1 MLSEDFPVQLAGL
14 RPGSMLA
21 GYRLEAQVGAGGMA
35 VVFRA
40 RDERLGRLVALK
52 VLAPTLTADAGF
64 RRRFI
69 AESRAAAAVDEPHI
83 IPVYEAGDAG
93 GVLFIAMRF
102 VAGGDLGGV
111 LEREGALA
119 PARAAAFISPLASAL
134 DAAHGAGLVHR
145 DVKPANVLVDAHPG
159 RPEHVYL
166 SDFGV
171 SKGAVSSVSLT
182 GAGHFVGT
190 PDYSAPEQIQ
200 GLAVDG
206 RADQYALACMAY
218 QLLAGVVPF
227 GRDQA
232 MAVLFAHLSAAPPS
246 LTSWRP
252 DLPGRAD
259 QVLAQALAKAPEKR
273 YGCCRDFADALR
285 EALGLAPYIHAGA
298 TPAPGHRAP
307 QAASPL
313 PGLPGSVAAG
323 NGKAGVP
330 ADLAAAATAGPVS
343 LVPSLPRGGAAG
355 EKQPAPTQ
363 DAADP
368 RHLLAA
374 PFAGQG
380 SRYSGG
386 HGYAAQ
392 DDAGE
397 PVPRQLVPAGRA
409 PTGKRRGG
417 RASRAPRTRRR
428 FSRLGWLAAALVL
441 LAGGF
446 AGYTYLS
453 QPHADALKSPRQ
465 RPSSAAPGTGV
476 PAFDKTLGKWQHIGN
491 RAEDPQ
497 PLILEQLFPPQF
509 GLKGSSYLR
518 AAASATKTCS
528 LAVYGADLQ
537 AALQAGHCTQV
548 LRASYISD
556 DDAMMG
562 TVGVANLVSS
572 AAAVKAGHAAGPREI
587 IAPLA
592 AQEFPAST
600 LGGGPGVVQALTK
613 GHYLILI
620 WAELTSLKSPSTLAQ
635 RQQLEQFA
643 ANMLAGSANIELSA
657 RMIDLSTRMCGR
669 TSATAITCHTAAN
682 TLTQALPAT
691 PATPAAVAAA
701 SLPRPRGSI
710 EGTRSSRNRA
720 LYRDHCP
727 NRASLTS
734 FVQRISAARS
744 AGSRG
749 THGRHPA
756 QSQTLSRPP
765 RRRAF
770 PRLPQARQVANRLR
784 RPDQLPQA
792 PIQLGPHPAGRPRR
806 SFHLVRARGIHPQ
819 PGQDQRPCQLTRP
832 ARTRECRQYRGPR
845 SAFGLFQV
853 EVT

>member
-1 MLSEDFPVQLAGL
+1 MSEDFPVQLAGL

-52 VLAPTLTADAGF
+52 VLAPALTADAGF
-64 RRRFI
+64 RRRFM
-69 AESRAAAAVDEPHI
+69 AESRAAAVVDEPHI
-83 IPVYEAGDAG
+83 IPVYEAGDAD

-206 RADQYALACMAY
+206 RADQYALACVAY

-227 GRDQA
+227 GRDQG

-246 LTSWRP
+246 LASRRP
-252 DLPGRAD
+252 DLPPGAD
-259 QVLAQALAKAPEKR
+259 QVLARALAKAPEKR

-285 EALGLAPYIHAGA
+285 EALGLAPYIPAGA
-298 TPAPGHRAP
+298 APAPGHRPP

-313 PGLPGSVAAG
+313 PGFPGPAAAG

-330 ADLAAAATAGPVS
+330 ADLAAAASTGPVS
-343 LVPSLPRGGAAG
+343 LVPSLHRGGAAG

-368 RHLLAA
+368 WHVPAA

-380 SRYSGG
+380 GRYSGG

-397 PVPRQLVPAGRA
+397 PPPGQLVPTGPA
-409 PTGKRRGG
+409 PASRRRGG
-417 RASRAPRTRRR
+417 RARRAPRARRR

-453 QPHADALKSPRQ
+453 QPHADALRSPRP
-465 RPSSAAPGTGV
+465 RLPTAAPGTGT
-476 PAFDKTLGKWQHIGN
+476 PAFDKTLGKWQHIGT

-497 PLILEQLFPPQF
+497 PLTLKQIFPPQF
-509 GLKGSSYLR
+509 GLNGSSYLR
-518 AAASATKTCS
+518 AAVSATKNCT

-548 LRASYISD
+548 LRASYLSG

-587 IAPLA
+587 IAPLTGQEGA
-592 AQEFPAST
+592 ASK
-600 LGGGPGVVQALTK
+600 LGDGTGVVQAWTK

-620 WAELTSLKSPSTLAQ
+620 WAELTSLKSPSTPAR

-643 ANMLAGSANIELSA
+643 ANMLAGSANI
-657 RMIDLSTRMCGR
+657 DLSTRMLALSTR
-669 TSATAITCHTAAN
+669 TCRQASAIACHAAVN
-682 TLTQALPAT
+682 SLTLILPAT
-691 PATPAAVAAA
+691 PASPATVAAA
-701 SLPRPRGSI
+701 S
-710 EGTRSSRNRA
+710 
-720 LYRDHCP
+720 
-727 NRASLTS
+727 
-734 FVQRISAARS
+734 
-744 AGSRG
+744 
-749 THGRHPA
+749 
-756 QSQTLSRPP
+756 
-765 RRRAF
+765 
-770 PRLPQARQVANRLR
+770 
-784 RPDQLPQA
+784 
-792 PIQLGPHPAGRPRR
+792 
-806 SFHLVRARGIHPQ
+806 
-819 PGQDQRPCQLTRP
+819 
-832 ARTRECRQYRGPR
+832 
-845 SAFGLFQV
+845 
-853 EVT
+853 